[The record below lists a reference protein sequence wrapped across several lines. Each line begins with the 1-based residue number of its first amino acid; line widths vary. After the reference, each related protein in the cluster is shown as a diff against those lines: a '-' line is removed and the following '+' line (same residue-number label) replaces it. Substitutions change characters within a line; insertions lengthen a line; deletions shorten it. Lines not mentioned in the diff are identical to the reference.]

1 MTDRSYQK
9 VVRLPAN
16 ERFRCADNVA
26 ALISFPPSLS
36 LYSSLPPSAP
46 FLYSSLPSLISGL
59 VQPTL
64 CFSVLGICLAR
75 SNPLLLLACT
85 NTQMPAPSAPSL
97 LPPFPACRIPAI
109 PAPILI
115 AIANRCQNASMQSA
129 ALRSCC
135 LPFHSPFFLN
145 SPPPAPPLLFTCCSC
160 CSLCS
165 LFLLLL
171 LLPSCSCCSLTNCA
185 ASSLSEDKPQEE
197 PVATWLP

>member
-85 NTQMPAPSAPSL
+85 NTQMPAPSPPL
-97 LPPFPACRIPAI
+97 LTPFPACRIPAI

-145 SPPPAPPLLFTCCSC
+145 SPPPWSSPAAPAAAYAPCSC
-160 CSLCS
+160 CCCC
-165 LFLLLL
+165 LLVL
-171 LLPSCSCCSLTNCA
+171 A
-185 ASSLSEDKPQEE
+185 A
-197 PVATWLP
+197 V

>member
-26 ALISFPPSLS
+26 ALISFPLTAYPPLSHSTPLSLS
-36 LYSSLPPSAP
+36 LCPP

-64 CFSVLGICLAR
+64 CFSVLGICFAR

-85 NTQMPAPSAPSL
+85 NTQMPTPSATL

-145 SPPPAPPLLFTCCSC
+145 SPFPSPLALH
-160 CSLCS
+160 
-165 LFLLLL
+165 LLLL
-171 LLPSCSCCSLTNCA
+171 LQLMLLVLVAVVAFLFLLQFNKLRCVFSL
-185 ASSLSEDKPQEE
+185 
-197 PVATWLP
+197 